1 MSETLTLQRAEE
13 ILHKHIREPHMLIH
27 SLAVSAAMA
36 AMAEKLDPGDVEHW
50 RAVGYLHDVDFEKF
64 PEEHCRHVR
73 ELLEPEGVAETDIR
87 AIISHGWEICVDEEP
102 LSALEKSLYTV
113 DELTGIIMAT
123 AIMRPNGIADL
134 GVKSVMKKFKDKKFA
149 AKCNRE
155 VILRGCGL
163 LDMDI
168 KEVAAIAIEGMRQEM
183 DALGLVPKAA
193 EQA

>member
-1 MSETLTLQRAEE
+1 
-13 ILHKHIREPHMLIH
+13 MLIH